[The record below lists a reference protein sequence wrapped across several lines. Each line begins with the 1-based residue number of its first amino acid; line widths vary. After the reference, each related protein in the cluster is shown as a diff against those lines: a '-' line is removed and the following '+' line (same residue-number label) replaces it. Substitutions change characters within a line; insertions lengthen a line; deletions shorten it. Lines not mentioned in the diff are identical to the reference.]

1 MMMSHIHLVV
11 FAYIL
16 QGTPA
21 AKPDGKALSSGQEAS
36 IKIPLPPESLTGGA
50 LP

>member
-1 MMMSHIHLVV
+1 MMSHIHLVV

-36 IKIPLPPESLTGGA
+36 IKKPSRQKT
-50 LP
+50 